1 MGMVEIIGISA
12 GVLTT
17 AGIIPQIF
25 KAYNTKK
32 VEGLS
37 PVMFSIL
44 TIGVGLWVWYGIEKE
59 DMPIIVMNGIS
70 FSLNALM
77 LLLYFRFK

>member
-37 PVMFSIL
+37 PVMFFYPNYRCRIM
-44 TIGVGLWVWYGIEKE
+44 GVVWNRKRGYAYNSDERHIVFAQRTNVAVVF
-59 DMPIIVMNGIS
+59 PI
-70 FSLNALM
+70 
-77 LLLYFRFK
+77 